1 MMKRDKNCSK
11 LLLGFAVCMLFVFT
25 AGFHN
30 RETSVGAT
38 GVSDKYAD
46 ASVYGQKFMEQC
58 CPGIEPIGE
67 VYIVC
72 DLSKCP

>member
-25 AGFHN
+25 AEFHN

-46 ASVYGQKFMEQC
+46 ASVYGQKFMEQ
-58 CPGIEPIGE
+58 
-67 VYIVC
+67 
-72 DLSKCP
+72 